1 MSGRTAVFGGTFD
14 PIHNAHL
21 EVARAAAASFSLE
34 TVIFVPSG
42 TPPHKHGTLAS
53 YDDRVRMVEL
63 ACAGEPG
70 FEVSR
75 VEQGTGPSYSVQTI
89 QRLSGLGYRDLA
101 FLIGADAFAEIT
113 SWYRWQDLAG
123 MVEFLVVT
131 RPGAVYEVP
140 AGIRMRE
147 LTGVWLDVSSS
158 TVREAFQSAD
168 PHADEVPVPAAVRGW
183 ILDHG
188 LYRSQPLKISPSHT
202 L

>member
-34 TVIFVPSG
+34 RVLFVPSG
-42 TPPHKHGTLAS
+42 TPPHKQGTLAA
-53 YDDRVRMVEL
+53 YEDRVRMAEL
-63 ACAGEPG
+63 ACIGEPK

-75 VEQGTGPSYSVQTI
+75 VEEGTGPSYSIHTI
-89 QRLSGLGYRDLA
+89 ERLMALGYRDLA

-131 RPGAVYEVP
+131 RPGAGYLVP

-147 LTGVWLDVSSS
+147 LAGVWLDVSSS
-158 TVREAFQSAD
+158 SVRTAFQSTD
-168 PHADEVPVPAAVRGW
+168 LDLDDIPVPAAVRGW

-188 LYRSQPLKISPSHT
+188 LYRSQPLKISASHT